1 MADYCPLGHE
11 QRSPNSPSFPARLAI
26 TVPRPAPQHIF
37 IREEL
42 EKVSEALGQMNRAH
56 FLSIVLNLGA
66 SMIQH

>member
-1 MADYCPLGHE
+1 MIPCTTCNYC
-11 QRSPNSPSFPARLAI
+11 AKAC
-26 TVPRPAPQHIF
+26 PQHIF